1 MLSLCIYI
9 TIDYRYRKGGLQV
22 KIVFASTPGQEEEI
36 CGLVRYIYSTVFP
49 LYFTDKEISEFE
61 QLKVLHTP
69 DDFNTLK
76 DAFQVMASMQTVISI
91 LESPTLDEQYA
102 ILFNKNV
109 SNLQEFGLFFPFEY
123 EQFVE
128 AKNMKNSM
136 FSVYIKAANELLV

>member
-9 TIDYRYRKGGLQV
+9 TIEYRYRKGGLQV

-36 CGLVRYIYSTVFP
+36 CGLVRYIYSSVFP

-69 DDFNTLK
+69 EDFNTLK

-91 LESPTLDEQYA
+91 LESPALDEQYA
-102 ILFNKNV
+102 VLFNKNV
-109 SNLQEFGLFFPFEY
+109 TTLQEFGLFFPFEF